1 VGQAPIN
8 PALLSAQLRGV
19 QRMYAWSD
27 LEPAAGQYDF
37 SSIRAD
43 LAQLARLGKQLVL
56 QIQYKAFGHGERRV
70 PSYVQGAPYGGG
82 VYKASSGAWN
92 PVIWNAHV
100 GARMDALFDALG
112 REFDA
117 EPGVEAV
124 VLPETSP
131 SATLGMRPQ
140 AGVDAYSQSVYVAAL
155 KERMVA
161 LRGAFPLTVVIQYAN
176 YPVSALDELAAL
188 MRVRGVGLGGP
199 DVYPRPSGLADP
211 RTGVY
216 RLYSELSGVVP
227 LGAAVQGPNY
237 SVAAKK
243 RAAAFDSGLDRNS
256 VVTTPEEEA
265 PIPVR
270 DHLRLARETLKLNY
284 LFWSAYPRA
293 NFERVKQMLAE
304 PDLAIDPAGGL
315 VSTLPSKAFLA

>member
-1 VGQAPIN
+1 
-8 PALLSAQLRGV
+8 
-19 QRMYAWSD
+19 
-27 LEPAAGQYDF
+27 
-37 SSIRAD
+37 
-43 LAQLARLGKQLVL
+43 
-56 QIQYKAFGHGERRV
+56 
-70 PSYVQGAPYGGG
+70 
-82 VYKASSGAWN
+82 
-92 PVIWNAHV
+92 
-100 GARMDALFDALG
+100 
-112 REFDA
+112 
-117 EPGVEAV
+117 
-124 VLPETSP
+124 
-131 SATLGMRPQ
+131 
-140 AGVDAYSQSVYVAAL
+140 
-155 KERMVA
+155 MVA